1 MLALKGATEQSREGE
16 VNEGKELMSN
26 CKEGI
31 KQKDTMGSYCWKRN
45 QGQRIQII
53 FKIIHINLQLCYKSC

>member
-31 KQKDTMGSYCWKRN
+31 KQKDD
-45 QGQRIQII
+45 GQ
-53 FKIIHINLQLCYKSC
+53 LLLEEKSGTKNTNNI